1 MAALPWRI
9 TLNIEQRARLGF
21 GYLEYLKERNPEYF
35 VTLSYRYPYGDRLAE
50 EGMRGFVLKLLN
62 RMPRSTRRNFGGLV
76 CAERHADV
84 KFEGTY
90 HFHFLFWGLDESM
103 LDAHSWL
110 TANVVK
116 AASELHPR
124 PPGPRCDCAKA
135 KKRNRPKI
143 CKGGMSCR
151 GPRMSGANWVDVQK
165 IEWTPEKVQEYVIK
179 DIYRSDSAAGEQ
191 VLSIGPSG
199 VAGNL

>member
-1 MAALPWRI
+1 M
-9 TLNIEQRARLGF
+9 NIEQRARLGF
-21 GYLEYLKERNPEYF
+21 GYLEYLKGRTPEYF
-35 VTLSYRYPYGDRLAE
+35 VTLTYRHPYGDRIAE

-62 RMPRSTRRNFGGLV
+62 RMPRHARRNLGGLV
-76 CAERHADV
+76 CAERHTDV
-84 KFEGTY
+84 KFDGTY

-103 LDAHSWL
+103 PDAYSWL

-124 PPGPRCDCAKA
+124 PPGPRCDCAEA
-135 KKRNRPKI
+135 KKRNRPRT
-143 CKGGMSCR
+143 CRGGMSCR
-151 GPRMSGANWVDVQK
+151 GPQMSGANWIDVQK
-165 IEWTPEKVQEYVIK
+165 IEGTPDKVQEYVCK

-199 VAGNL
+199 VVGKL